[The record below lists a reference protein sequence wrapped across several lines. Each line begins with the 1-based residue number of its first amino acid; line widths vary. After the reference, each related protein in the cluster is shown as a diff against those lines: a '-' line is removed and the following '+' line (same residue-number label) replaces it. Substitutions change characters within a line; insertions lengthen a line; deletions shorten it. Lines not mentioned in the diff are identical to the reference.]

1 MIIADSTPL
10 INFAAIHR
18 LDVLEQLFERIVIP
32 EAVETELLTKGKRYP
47 SAEELKRADFIDVI
61 RINDVALCNS
71 LKIDLDHGEAEVIT
85 LALEQNGELLLLDEV
100 AERTIAEFHNILVT
114 GSIGCLVEAKRTGII
129 PKIKPFLDAI
139 RLEARFW
146 VGEEL
151 YRRVLS
157 DNGEQF

>member
-18 LDVLEQLFERIVIP
+18 LDILEHLFERIIIP
-32 EAVETELLTKGKRYP
+32 KAVETELLEKGKRYP

-85 LALEQNGELLLLDEV
+85 LALEQNAELLLIDEI
-100 AERTIAEFHNILVT
+100 AGRTIAKFHNISFT
-114 GSIGCLVEAKRTGII
+114 GSIGCLVEAKRTGVI
-129 PKIKPFLDAI
+129 PKIKPLLDAI

-146 VGEEL
+146 VSEEL

-157 DNGEQF
+157 DSDE